1 MMMATDG
8 KQFLEH
14 HGILGMKWGVRRY
27 QNKDGT
33 RTSKGKARQKAQ
45 SSNDQKAADKLKKKD
60 VKSLSNNEIRTLNT
74 RMQLQQDYNRLNKSN
89 VSKGSSY
96 VKKLVA
102 AGTTA
107 NAVYNLA
114 KSPAAK
120 AAVSA
125 AKLAIKKRKYAKN
138 AFTR

>member
-1 MMMATDG
+1 MATDG

-45 SSNDQKAADKLKKKD
+45 SSNDQKVADKLKKKD
-60 VKSLSNNEIRTLNT
+60 VKSLSNSELKTLNT
-74 RMQLQQDYNRLNKSN
+74 RMQLQQDYNRLNKSQ
-89 VSKGSSY
+89 VSKGSTY
-96 VKKLVA
+96 VKKIIA

-107 NAVYNLA
+107 NALYNLA
-114 KSPAAK
+114 KSPLAK
-120 AAVSA
+120 DIV
-125 AKLAIKKRKYAKN
+125 KIVKKKVK
-138 AFTR
+138 

>member
-1 MMMATDG
+1 MATDG

-33 RTSKGKARQKAQ
+33 RTAKGKARQKSQ
-45 SSNDQKAADKLKKKD
+45 SSSDQKTADNLKKRN
-60 VKSLSNNEIRTLNT
+60 VKSLSNNELKTLNT
-74 RMQLQQDYNRLNKSN
+74 RMQLQQDYKRLNKSQI
-89 VSKGSSY
+89 SKGSTY

-107 NAVYNLA
+107 NVVYNLA

-120 AAVSA
+120 AAVKA
-125 AKLAIKKRKYAKN
+125 AKYAIKKRKYAKN

>member
-1 MMMATDG
+1 MAIDG
-8 KQFLEH
+8 KEFLEH

-33 RTSKGKARQKAQ
+33 RTAKGKARQKSQ
-45 SSNDQKAADKLKKKD
+45 SSSDQKTADKLKKKD

-89 VSKGSSY
+89 VSKGSTY
-96 VKKLVA
+96 VKKLIA

-114 KSPAAK
+114 KSPLAK
-120 AAVSA
+120 DIV
-125 AKLAIKKRKYAKN
+125 KVVKKKIK
-138 AFTR
+138 